1 MGCCGSSSK
10 RIEDLQDEKIQ
21 ENQSITEIG
30 IINLGQNDENN
41 NTNHFFKINVLEI
54 IIAIILFIGLVF
66 GIYKLYKHWKQKRIN
81 SRLAKTTRFQDAV
94 RLAIGGNNP
103 QIQLLENQGQP
114 RPQGLQQQQQQQYKM
129 QTVNEQPPNYPDI
142 KVDIPQYL
150 E

>member
-1 MGCCGSSSK
+1 M
-10 RIEDLQDEKIQ
+10 
-21 ENQSITEIG
+21 
-30 IINLGQNDENN
+30 
-41 NTNHFFKINVLEI
+41 
-54 IIAIILFIGLVF
+54 
-66 GIYKLYKHWKQKRIN
+66 
-81 SRLAKTTRFQDAV
+81 AKTTRFQDAV